1 MITREETDGIAIV
14 RFAHG
19 KVSAMDLEFCR
30 ALTNELS
37 AVAAS
42 GAKAIVLTG
51 SGSVFSAGVDLFRV
65 LDGGRDYLQV
75 FLPAMES
82 LFRTVLTLPQPVVAA
97 VNGHAIAGGCII
109 AAACDYRVMVEGS
122 ARIGIP
128 ELLVGVPFPSLPF
141 EIVAA
146 RVSPAHL
153 RQLVLSGRTVLA
165 SEAVD
170 LGLVDDVAAADALMA
185 GARETAAQMARIPAI
200 AFTLTKRAFT
210 DPILGRVAASRA
222 LNDAALEAW
231 ALADV
236 QARIRAYVEQ
246 TVGKK

>member
-1 MITREETDGIAIV
+1 
-14 RFAHG
+14 
-19 KVSAMDLEFCR
+19 
-30 ALTNELS
+30 
-37 AVAAS
+37 
-42 GAKAIVLTG
+42 
-51 SGSVFSAGVDLFRV
+51 
-65 LDGGRDYLQV
+65 
-75 FLPAMES
+75 
-82 LFRTVLTLPQPVVAA
+82 
-97 VNGHAIAGGCII
+97 
-109 AAACDYRVMVEGS
+109 
-122 ARIGIP
+122 
-128 ELLVGVPFPSLPF
+128 
-141 EIVAA
+141 
-146 RVSPAHL
+146 
-153 RQLVLSGRTVLA
+153 VLA